1 MVVPSQKIMQHS
13 QYQIY
18 QIQLIIGGRDIPD
31 IVEASEK
38 ERIERL
44 EADLANNANKKGQIR
59 V

>member
-1 MVVPSQKIMQHS
+1 MVPSQKIVQHS
-13 QYQIY
+13 QYDLH
-18 QIQLIIGGRDIPD
+18 QIQLIVGGRDIPD